1 MVGARWLSCINIIQK
16 MSFSEETEKL
26 KHQPPVENLTFH
38 FVFQKDIFL
47 VLSFYSLI
55 VPEHFRCSLQQ
66 KKKTKSWKLK
76 NQLHIT
82 RICASSIACLLEN
95 LFFRCLQPR
104 KCFGTVPQWKT
115 KKWQTQ
121 KYNPP
126 GGGPELPLCL
136 WEQKSVQFFSVYS
149 EMFWKKIYYN
159 NLNINVYI
167 YMYMWRRKRMGDNLY
182 TSTRKNRS
190 DYIHIWSSS

>member
-1 MVGARWLSCINIIQK
+1 MVGALLGWLSYINIIQK

-38 FVFQKDIFL
+38 FVFQKDMFL

-55 VPEHFRCSLQQ
+55 VPEHFPCSLQQ

-95 LFFRCLQPR
+95 PFFRCLQHR

-115 KKWQTQ
+115 KKMTNSKIQ
-121 KYNPP
+121 PP
-126 GGGPELPLCL
+126 RRRT
-136 WEQKSVQFFSVYS
+136 WASTMSVGAKKCSVFQCVFRNVL
-149 EMFWKKIYYN
+149 EK
-159 NLNINVYI
+159 NL
-167 YMYMWRRKRMGDNLY
+167 L
-182 TSTRKNRS
+182 
-190 DYIHIWSSS
+190 